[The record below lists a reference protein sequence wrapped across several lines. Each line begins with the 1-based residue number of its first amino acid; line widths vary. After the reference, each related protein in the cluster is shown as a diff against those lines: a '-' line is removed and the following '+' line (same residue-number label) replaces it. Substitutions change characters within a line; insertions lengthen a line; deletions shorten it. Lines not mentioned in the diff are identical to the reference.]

1 MKCAASISFV
11 LCTAV
16 AVALVAAGSAA
27 ASVGVNCVKPFDF
40 TTKYQDLHNC
50 KMNGVTIAGS
60 DSPGDA
66 MQGSNL
72 TGASLN
78 GATIGTDSA
87 NLTLRTARDLHSRR
101 RLPNTLSRGQAKH
114 RRFVWNFGI
123 EHINRKN
130 HVKEVIAENDQT
142 SRSRSGGEAA
152 GECLSSAAIR
162 T

>member
-1 MKCAASISFV
+1 MKSVASIGFV
-11 LCTAV
+11 FCTAV

-50 KMNGVTIAGS
+50 KMNGVTITGS
-60 DSPGDA
+60 NLPGDA

-87 NLTLRTARDLHSRR
+87 TLTLRDANLTNASLVGVTIGGDCTFCSATLTGATLKKSVIGGGRCVQCRR
-101 RLPNTLSRGQAKH
+101 PD
-114 RRFVWNFGI
+114 RREPEEDPDPHQFL
-123 EHINRKN
+123 
-130 HVKEVIAENDQT
+130 Q
-142 SRSRSGGEAA
+142 SGV
-152 GECLSSAAIR
+152 
-162 T
+162 